1 MPGVHAL
8 DGLPRAASTLRRASC
23 LAPRWYCSP
32 VRASSYP
39 VSANSTEPLLSLAS
53 ISEDLKLNEPP
64 PPRLPERL
72 RLDRTRTWFQVVC
85 IDASTSVQQG
95 KPPVVQGSDYVE
107 RALATWYR
115 CSPLNSPYDLYLCAF
130 TDLAL
135 LVARLWKA
143 IGADR
148 CDPDL
153 VQVRGSVRVWTCG

>member
-1 MPGVHAL
+1 M
-8 DGLPRAASTLRRASC
+8 
-23 LAPRWYCSP
+23 
-32 VRASSYP
+32 
-39 VSANSTEPLLSLAS
+39 NFTEPLLSLAS

-64 PPRLPERL
+64 PLTLPERL

-135 LVARLWKA
+135 LVAKLWKA

-153 VQVRGSVRVWTCG
+153 VQVRIAVRVWTCG